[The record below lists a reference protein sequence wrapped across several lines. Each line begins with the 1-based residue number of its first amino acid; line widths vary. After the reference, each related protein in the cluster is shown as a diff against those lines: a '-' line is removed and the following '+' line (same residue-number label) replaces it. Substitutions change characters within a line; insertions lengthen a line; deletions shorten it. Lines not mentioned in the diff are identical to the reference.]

1 MTTTTNNYDPLVNNS
16 AFNQKNGRYV
26 LGGSTEVSSFALEM
40 WDAIQ
45 IQPDPSDF
53 IYFVEKKY
61 EGRPEMLGY
70 VFYGDPGLWWIIC
83 QYNNI
88 LDPLNEI
95 IEGKAL
101 LIMTMERVQSQI
113 LANAANTGGTSTTRS
128 TNN

>member
-1 MTTTTNNYDPLVNNS
+1 MVTTTNNFDPQVKNS
-16 AFNQKNGRYV
+16 AYNQKNGRYV

-45 IQPDPSDF
+45 IQPDVSDF
-53 IYFVEKKY
+53 VYFVEKKY

-70 VFYGDPGLWWIIC
+70 VFYGDPGLWWVIC

-88 LDPLNEI
+88 LDPMVEL
-95 IEGKAL
+95 IEGKPL
-101 LIMTMERVQSQI
+101 LIPTFERVQSQV
-113 LANAANTGGTSTTRS
+113 LANSTKIGGTSSTRT